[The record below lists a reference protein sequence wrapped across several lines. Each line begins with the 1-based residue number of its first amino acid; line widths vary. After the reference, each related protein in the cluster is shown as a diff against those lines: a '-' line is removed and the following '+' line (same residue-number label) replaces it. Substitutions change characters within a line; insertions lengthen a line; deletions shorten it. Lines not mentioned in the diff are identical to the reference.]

1 MAFKLIS
8 RSANPV
14 VAILVAF
21 VLCTLGCGK
30 TEQIQTYT
38 VPKEP
43 KVTAVAD
50 ATDAKPGEL
59 TDRMLAAILPV
70 GEQAWFFKAVGPI
83 ADIDK
88 HEKEINDFF
97 ANLSLAA
104 DGRANWKLPAG
115 WKEEAGNQMRVATL
129 VIPADKRL
137 ELTVN
142 TASWPGT
149 EESMLANVNRWRGQL
164 QLPPIAAKQMS
175 EVSHEAKAGDRQ
187 ITIVDMRGQFKS
199 GGMTP
204 PFAGGQFGPRATGA
218 PSKSA
223 NPLDGLPAGHPP
235 IDATPNA
242 PSGLPAGHP
251 PLDSAPQPAAPLAAN
266 KAAPNDSPKFTLAP
280 TWKSVPSQ
288 GMSRAEFV
296 VGDGPQ
302 ETRVKIFEFPAD
314 AGPMIADPLVNIN
327 RWRGE
332 IGLSA
337 LEKEGLTGAT
347 QPIEIDGQKAT
358 YVPMIPDTAKP
369 EESKSKEATLAAIFK
384 TGDQVWFIKMRGERE
399 LVKKHEDEF
408 KAFLKSLKFSHDKEA
423 GNGNK

>member
-1 MAFKLIS
+1 MALKLTS
-8 RSANPV
+8 RSVYPIA
-14 VAILVAF
+14 AILAASL
-21 VLCTLGCGK
+21 LCALGCGK

-50 ATDAKPGEL
+50 STDARPGEL
-59 TDRMLAAILPV
+59 TDRMLAAILPS

-83 ADIDK
+83 SDIDK

-97 ANLSLAA
+97 SNLTLAA
-104 DGRANWKLPAG
+104 DGHANWKLPAG
-115 WKEEAGNQMRVATL
+115 WKEEAGNQMRVATI

-164 QLPPIAAKQMS
+164 QLPPIAAKQLS
-175 EVSHEAKAGDRQ
+175 EVSHEAKAGDRS
-187 ITIVDMRGQFKS
+187 ITIVDLRGRFKP

-218 PSKSA
+218 RAKNAS
-223 NPLDGLPAGHPP
+223 PLDGLPAGHPP

-242 PSGLPAGHP
+242 PAGLPAGHP
-251 PLDSAPQPAAPLAAN
+251 PIDSGSPPAAPPAAN
-266 KAAPNDSPKFTLAP
+266 EAAPSDAPKFTLAP

-288 GMSRAEFV
+288 GMSNAEFV

-302 ETRVKIFEFPAD
+302 ETRVKIFAFPAN
-314 AGPMIADPLVNIN
+314 AGPMIADPLLNIN

-332 IGLSA
+332 VGLA
-337 LEKEGLTGAT
+337 AIEKEGLGSAT

-358 YVPMIPDTAKP
+358 YAPMIPDPAKQ
-369 EESKSKEATLAAIFK
+369 EESKSKEATLAAILK

-408 KAFLKSLKFSHDKEA
+408 KAFLKSLKFSHVKEA